1 MSDLDFR
8 KSSLSRL
15 PFTKRKKERKTFR
28 PQEKRSRN
36 EGRARTVQRERALF
50 VARISKK
57 FLGRMGRDTGQSGG
71 IFDPKVQYT
80 LTWPVRFLVGGIDSI
95 AFPFTR

>member
-71 IFDPKVQYT
+71 VFDPKVPIYVDLARPVLGGQSPNFT
-80 LTWPVRFLVGGIDSI
+80 LPT
-95 AFPFTR
+95 